1 MAGQPDLLMKDGEGR
16 VIVVDWKRSRAI
28 HMENERTSL
37 KFPLQHLPQTNY
49 WMYALQLN
57 LYAYCLETQYGF
69 RVGGYYLAVVHPDA
83 SGPRLIS
90 CPRMDA
96 EMRAI
101 HAFEEECGRAT
112 ASMPGVD
119 APFVLL

>member
-1 MAGQPDLLMKDGEGR
+1 MN
-16 VIVVDWKRSRAI
+16 I
-28 HMENERTSL
+28 
-37 KFPLQHLPQTNY
+37 
-49 WMYALQLN
+49 
-57 LYAYCLETQYGF
+57 YGYIIESEYGM
-69 RVGGYYLAVVHPDA
+69 RVGGYYLAVVHPDSDA
-83 SGPRLIS
+83 PRLLA

-101 HAFEEECGRAT
+101 HAFEIECGRAT